1 MPATT
6 KISNAKKLR
15 NLLASE
21 RCPMIPGGYDA
32 FTMALAE
39 TTGYKAG
46 YLGGYSM
53 AASLTRT
60 PDWGLITMTEMIHQV
75 TNAVNAVNIPL
86 ITDID
91 QGFGAL
97 TNFVRTIHAY
107 EHSGAAAVHF
117 EDQPFPKKC
126 SLMPGRTVIS
136 VDENVKKI
144 KAAVETREDPD
155 FVLIARTDA
164 QLSEGL
170 DGILRRMDAYLNA
183 GADFT
188 IYCEQESE
196 KDVETVGSKFP
207 GRVIIFAGDAP
218 GVKAFYL
225 PAAIYREMGYAA
237 IIYCAAAFSAA
248 HKAVKNLFVEMQ
260 QQGGLSI
267 ECHQE
272 HCCTVHENNAVSQIK
287 DWQALR
293 DKYSMV

>member
-1 MPATT
+1 MPAAT
-6 KISNAKKLR
+6 KISNGKKLR
-15 NLLASE
+15 NLIASE
-21 RCPMIPGGYDA
+21 KCPMIPGGFDA

-75 TNAVNAVNIPL
+75 INAVNAVNIPI

-97 TNFVRTIHAY
+97 SNFVRTIHAY
-107 EHSGAAAVHF
+107 ENSGAAAVHF

-136 VDENVKKI
+136 VEENVKKI
-144 KAAVETREDPD
+144 QAAVETREDPD

-164 QLSEGL
+164 QMPEGL

-188 IYCEQESE
+188 IYCEHESE
-196 KDVETVGSKFP
+196 KDVETVGTKFP

-218 GVKAFYL
+218 GNTAWYL
-225 PAAIYREMGYAA
+225 PAATYREMGYAA

-260 QQGGLSI
+260 QQGGLSM
-267 ECHQE
+267 ECHKKY
-272 HCCTVHENNAVSQIK
+272 CYTVNDNNDVSKIK
-287 DWQALR
+287 AWQALR
-293 DKYSMV
+293 DKYNML

>member
-1 MPATT
+1 
-6 KISNAKKLR
+6 
-15 NLLASE
+15 
-21 RCPMIPGGYDA
+21 MIPGGYDA

-39 TTGYKAG
+39 TTGFKIG

-53 AASLTRT
+53 AASLTRS

-75 TNAVNAVNIPL
+75 INAVNAVNIPL

-107 EHSGAAAVHF
+107 ENSGAAAVHF

-126 SLMPGRTVIS
+126 SLMPGRTVIP

-144 KAAVETREDPD
+144 KAALETREDPD

-170 DGILRRMDAYLNA
+170 DGVLRRMDAYLNA

-218 GVKAFYL
+218 GVEAFYL
-225 PAAIYREMGYAA
+225 PAATYREMGYAA
-237 IIYCAAAFSAA
+237 IIYCAAALSAA
-248 HKAVKNLFVEMQ
+248 HKAVKNLLVEMQ
-260 QQGGLSI
+260 QQGGLSM
-267 ECHQE
+267 EWYQE
-272 HCCTVHENNAVSQIK
+272 HCCTVHENNAVSRIK

-293 DKYSMV
+293 DSCNML